1 MEKKKYSFT
10 LALDFTPCS
19 AGLSVSK
26 YIRSEI
32 IFLNFGFFSP
42 LFGKERREGR
52 KVLKG
57 GGQKGRQEGMR
68 GEE

>member
-1 MEKKKYSFT
+1 M
-10 LALDFTPCS
+10 
-19 AGLSVSK
+19 
-26 YIRSEI
+26 

-42 LFGKERREGR
+42 LFGMERRERR
-52 KVLKG
+52 KVLEG